1 MSKST
6 QAFRTIREVADWLD
20 VAAHVL
26 RFWESKFP
34 QIKPVKRAGGRRYYR
49 PADMELVGGIK
60 VLLHDRGLT
69 IRGVQ
74 KMIREEGV
82 AAVAALSPPVEIGD
96 QAVMELD
103 LDLEAEHEAGLDAD
117 FEMDPETD
125 PETAAA
131 EWPDDPDDAD
141 RAEEPEEEAAG
152 QIVAEEAQDTP
163 AEPPV
168 DAPADAATDAA
179 ADEDGGEIAPP
190 PAEEPTATPAPAP
203 APEAADMAAS
213 VADPAPVADA
223 APAAAA
229 AETPVA
235 EDAEPATFSDMLAR
249 LHARITQAS
258 PLPRPALAQLTAE
271 LGALR
276 DAVAKNPSA

>member
-96 QAVMELD
+96 QAVMD
-103 LDLEAEHEAGLDAD
+103 LDLELDPDLDAD
-117 FEMDPETD
+117 QEMDLDADLETD
-125 PETAAA
+125 IETDAA
-131 EWPDDPDDAD
+131 EWPEDPEDAD
-141 RAEEPEEEAAG
+141 AAEEAAAG
-152 QIVAEEAQDTP
+152 QIVAEGSQDAPAQPPED
-163 AEPPV
+163 APV
-168 DAPADAATDAA
+168 DAAVDDASD
-179 ADEDGGEIAPP
+179 EIAPP
-190 PAEEPTATPAPAP
+190 PAEEPSDGHAPSAVDI
-203 APEAADMAAS
+203 AAIVS
-213 VADPAPVADA
+213 PPAPVPDA
-223 APAAAA
+223 APATGEAA
-229 AETPVA
+229 TPAGDPLA
-235 EDAEPATFSDMLAR
+235 EDGEPPRFSDMLVR

-258 PLPRPALAQLTAE
+258 PLPHPVLAQLRAE

-276 DAVAKNPSA
+276 DGLAKNPSS